1 MSTRRSTR
9 IRNLDLGV
17 TSRAAESAPT
27 ATAPTR
33 KRKAPTEDERDEPT
47 TKGKKAPAKKAKGE
61 KSAARKPKSK
71 ANPTAET
78 ETLNETVPAP
88 DDVLSVMPAE
98 ILQQILESVNDP
110 KSMVKMACTSK
121 RYYALVMAII
131 HKRISVSTSFWAHI
145 PHVIRRIEPHLSI
158 AQKKQ
163 LKREGQ
169 YKGQQEKFSTLLD
182 PNAVPSC
189 ASNVRQMIIGHID
202 PGKRHKPFLLRYFEE
217 VLKNLHNLEVF
228 DAEDLT
234 KLMAEG
240 LSELK
245 NLKSIRLNPHEH
257 SIKPEAIIP
266 LAKLSNLEHI
276 CIEDRGWGSIVVA
289 KERPLQSMLLNSL
302 STLQSLEVRT
312 SKYYSDFFGDWEGKL
327 KGRNPDALEQEYDFT
342 ALKSLKLQGISFSGE
357 FCENMM
363 PNITRAFDFL
373 KLRELNLMSLE
384 EGKLTFFKHLEDLFS
399 KADKRDIQLRKLC
412 LDMKGPGHTSSYA
425 ETEVHLEGKYR
436 FISSFDSLTSLEIH
450 DYNMYNTNVQS
461 NPGLSR
467 RLLQSIVKHTNLET
481 LRFYYR
487 HMGSEPWEIPFASA
501 ENVNI
506 LTTNLPSLRVF
517 ELAPQED
524 DLDTMAR
531 ALSLAKNLTAL
542 LCTSYKSFYED
553 RENAHTILAK
563 TLIGGF
569 LENAS
574 SREKFVWEQHYK
586 LGCLTIGWT
595 DFHVG
600 SRLKPKKNFS
610 KPVKIEK
617 VDRVVMV
624 QDTRP
629 KKWGDSKQVYY
640 TADSRWVDH
649 VTRPDR
655 QGPLQLVYDD

>member
-1 MSTRRSTR
+1 MSTRRSAR
-9 IRNLDLGV
+9 IRNIDLGV
-17 TSRAAESAPT
+17 APKPAQSAPT
-27 ATAPTR
+27 PPAPPKR
-33 KRKAPTEDERDEPT
+33 KRKAPAEDENDEST
-47 TKGKKAPAKKAKGE
+47 AKGKKAPTKKAKATT
-61 KSAARKPKSK
+61 S
-71 ANPTAET
+71 
-78 ETLNETVPAP
+78 TVSVP
-88 DDVLSVMPAE
+88 DDVLSVLPAE
-98 ILQQILESVNDP
+98 ILQQILESVNDSG
-110 KSMVKMACTSK
+110 SMVKMACTSK
-121 RYYALVMAII
+121 RYYAVVMAII
-131 HKRISVSTSFWAHI
+131 HKRISVSTYFWAHI

-182 PNAVPSC
+182 PTAVPSC
-189 ASNVRQMIIGHID
+189 ASNVRQMIIGKID

-228 DAEDLT
+228 DAKDLT
-234 KLMAEG
+234 ESMAEG
-240 LSELK
+240 LSKLK
-245 NLKSIRLNPHEH
+245 NLKSIRLEPYEH

-276 CIEDRGWGSIVVA
+276 CIEDRGWGSLCVA

-302 STLQSLEVRT
+302 STLQALEVRT
-312 SKYYSDFFGDWEGKL
+312 SKYYSDFLGDWEVKI
-327 KGRNPDALEQEYDFT
+327 KARKPDASEQEYDFT
-342 ALKSLKLQGISFSGE
+342 ALKSLTLHGISFSGE
-357 FCENMM
+357 FCENVM
-363 PNITRAFDFL
+363 PNIKRAFDFL

-384 EGKLTFFKHLEDLFS
+384 EGQLTFYKHLEDLFR
-399 KADKRDIQLRKLC
+399 KADKRDIHLRKLC
-412 LDMKGPGHTSSYA
+412 LDMKGPGPTSNYA

-467 RLLQSIVKHTNLET
+467 RLMQSIVKHTALET
-481 LRFYYR
+481 LRFHYR

-506 LTTNLPSLRVF
+506 LTTNLPSLRTF

-524 DLDTMAR
+524 DLDAMAR

-553 RENAHTILAK
+553 RENTHTILAK
-563 TLIGGF
+563 RLIEGF

-574 SREKFVWEQHYK
+574 NREKFVWEEHYK
-586 LGCLTIGWT
+586 LGRLTIGWT

-629 KKWGDSKQVYY
+629 QKWRDSKQAYY

>member
-1 MSTRRSTR
+1 MSTRRSAR
-9 IRNLDLGV
+9 IRNIDLGV
-17 TSRAAESAPT
+17 APKPAQSAPT
-27 ATAPTR
+27 PPAPPKR
-33 KRKAPTEDERDEPT
+33 KRKAPAEDENDEST
-47 TKGKKAPAKKAKGE
+47 AKGKKAPTKKAKATT
-61 KSAARKPKSK
+61 S
-71 ANPTAET
+71 
-78 ETLNETVPAP
+78 TVP
-88 DDVLSVMPAE
+88 DDVLSVLPAE
-98 ILQQILESVNDP
+98 ILQQILESVNDSG
-110 KSMVKMACTSK
+110 SMVKMACTSK
-121 RYYALVMAII
+121 RYYAVVMAII
-131 HKRISVSTSFWAHI
+131 HKRISVSTYFWAHI

-182 PNAVPSC
+182 PTAVPSC
-189 ASNVRQMIIGHID
+189 ASNVRQMIIGKID

-228 DAEDLT
+228 DAKDLT
-234 KLMAEG
+234 ESMAEG
-240 LSELK
+240 LSKLK
-245 NLKSIRLNPHEH
+245 NLKSIRLEPYEH

-276 CIEDRGWGSIVVA
+276 CIEDRGWGSLCVA

-302 STLQSLEVRT
+302 STLQALEVRT
-312 SKYYSDFFGDWEGKL
+312 SKYYSDFLGDWEVKI
-327 KGRNPDALEQEYDFT
+327 KARKPDASEQEYDFT
-342 ALKSLKLQGISFSGE
+342 ALKSLTLHGISFSGE
-357 FCENMM
+357 FCENVM
-363 PNITRAFDFL
+363 PNIKRAFDFL

-384 EGKLTFFKHLEDLFS
+384 EGQLTFYKHLEDLFR
-399 KADKRDIQLRKLC
+399 KADKRDIHLRKLC
-412 LDMKGPGHTSSYA
+412 LDMKGPGPTSNYA

-467 RLLQSIVKHTNLET
+467 RLMQSIVKHTALET
-481 LRFYYR
+481 LRFHYR

-506 LTTNLPSLRVF
+506 LTTNLPSLRTF

-524 DLDTMAR
+524 DLDAMAR

-553 RENAHTILAK
+553 RENTHTILAK
-563 TLIGGF
+563 RLIEGF

-574 SREKFVWEQHYK
+574 NREKFVWEEHYK
-586 LGCLTIGWT
+586 LGRLTIGWT

-629 KKWGDSKQVYY
+629 QKWRDSKQAYY

>member
-1 MSTRRSTR
+1 MSTRRSAR
-9 IRNLDLGV
+9 IRNIDLGV
-17 TSRAAESAPT
+17 APKPAQSAPT
-27 ATAPTR
+27 PPAPPKR
-33 KRKAPTEDERDEPT
+33 KRKAPAEDENDEST
-47 TKGKKAPAKKAKGE
+47 AKGKKAPTKKAKATTSTGR
-61 KSAARKPKSK
+61 KTKPKD
-71 ANPTAET
+71 
-78 ETLNETVPAP
+78 ETVSVP
-88 DDVLSVMPAE
+88 DDVLSVLPAE
-98 ILQQILESVNDP
+98 ILQQILESVNDSG
-110 KSMVKMACTSK
+110 SMVKMACTSK
-121 RYYALVMAII
+121 RYYAVVMAII
-131 HKRISVSTSFWAHI
+131 HKRISVSTYFWAHI

-182 PNAVPSC
+182 PTAVPSC
-189 ASNVRQMIIGHID
+189 ASNVRQMIIGKID

-228 DAEDLT
+228 DAKDLT
-234 KLMAEG
+234 ESMAEG
-240 LSELK
+240 LSKLK
-245 NLKSIRLNPHEH
+245 NLKSIRLEPYEH

-276 CIEDRGWGSIVVA
+276 CIEDRGWGSLCVA

-302 STLQSLEVRT
+302 STLQALEVRT
-312 SKYYSDFFGDWEGKL
+312 SKYYSDFLGDWEVKI
-327 KGRNPDALEQEYDFT
+327 KARKPDASEQEYDFT
-342 ALKSLKLQGISFSGE
+342 ALKSLTLHGISFSGE
-357 FCENMM
+357 FCENVM
-363 PNITRAFDFL
+363 PNIKRAFDFL

-384 EGKLTFFKHLEDLFS
+384 EGQLTFYKHLEDLFR
-399 KADKRDIQLRKLC
+399 KADKRDIHLRKLC
-412 LDMKGPGHTSSYA
+412 LDMKGPGPTSNYA

-467 RLLQSIVKHTNLET
+467 RLMQSIVKHTALET
-481 LRFYYR
+481 LRFHYR

-506 LTTNLPSLRVF
+506 LTTNLPSLRTF

-524 DLDTMAR
+524 DLDAMAR

-553 RENAHTILAK
+553 RENTHTILAK
-563 TLIGGF
+563 RLIEGF

-574 SREKFVWEQHYK
+574 NREKFVWEEHYK
-586 LGCLTIGWT
+586 LGRLTIGWT

-629 KKWGDSKQVYY
+629 QKWRDSKQAYY